1 MDRLLRARVAGGLAC
16 VAASLIFGAP
26 GVAAAR
32 DAAKGAEIFKR
43 CLVCHTVDKGGANKI
58 GPNLFGVA
66 GRAAGSAPGYNYSTA
81 MKNAGLIW
89 TDANL
94 TEYLTNPK
102 KKVPGDKMSFAGISN
117 PDQVADLVAYLDTL
131 K

>member
-1 MDRLLRARVAGGLAC
+1 MDRLLRVRVAIGFA
-16 VAASLIFGAP
+16 VVTPALIFGAAH
-26 GVAAAR
+26 AAAAG
-32 DAAKGAEIFKR
+32 DAVKGAEVFKR
-43 CLVCHTVDKGGANKI
+43 CMVCHTTDKGGANKI

-66 GRAAGSAPGYNYSTA
+66 GRAAGTAPGYNYSSA
-81 MKNAGLIW
+81 MKNAGLSW

-117 PDQVADLVAYLDTL
+117 PDQVADLVAYLHTL